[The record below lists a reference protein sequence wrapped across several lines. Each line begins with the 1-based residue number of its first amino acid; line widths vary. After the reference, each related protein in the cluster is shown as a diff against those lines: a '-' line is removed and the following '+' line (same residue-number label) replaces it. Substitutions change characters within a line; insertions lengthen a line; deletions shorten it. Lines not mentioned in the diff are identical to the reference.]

1 MNSLH
6 HSANPLHHNT
16 GSQNNCFQRET
27 EWASWT
33 NAWMENGVWVNI
45 LSSAAWCFGASS
57 SSLLPPALVQ
67 YWALSLRDKKRKS
80 VDFRVSRD
88 FEILWEQE
96 LWLEESCKEDKS
108 CLSNLFLKRS
118 QTHKKIQILHGTS
131 HFKFPTANWD
141 FSVVRYSFYFILG

>member
-108 CLSNLFLKRS
+108 CLSYFLNGVRHTRKSRFYTVVAISSFPQQIGIS
-118 QTHKKIQILHGTS
+118 QQWGT
-131 HFKFPTANWD
+131 P
-141 FSVVRYSFYFILG
+141 FILS